1 MSLSS
6 SFLFLFFFLG
16 VLRSLETIVSG
27 YLFDM
32 KTFLGG

>member
-6 SFLFLFFFLG
+6 SFFVFFLG
-16 VLRSLETIVSG
+16 VMRSLKTIVSG